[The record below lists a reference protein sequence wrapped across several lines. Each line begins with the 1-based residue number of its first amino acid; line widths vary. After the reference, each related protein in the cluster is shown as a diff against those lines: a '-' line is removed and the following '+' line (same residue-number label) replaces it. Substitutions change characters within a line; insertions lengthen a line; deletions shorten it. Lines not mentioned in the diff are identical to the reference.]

1 MDIGSLLTKEVVEWF
16 NARWSPEMGAIDG
29 HDLRFI
35 ADLLCEAQPAK
46 VVEIGC
52 ASGIST
58 SLIAMML
65 NEIGPSSI
73 TSFDLGTQFYA
84 DPSKKVGYL
93 TAELPSLAQVKI
105 EIVTGRACLAVPEY
119 FGPQSVDFGFVDASH
134 QHPWPLIDTLVL
146 LPLLRTG
153 AYLAHHDPIM
163 AWNPAHFTTGP
174 KILQLLLPE
183 NIRVG
188 FYDRVEGGAGIAL
201 KTRTKADNIFALRKP
216 ADCRPLGSRLGQGF
230 LVGWDIGFA
239 QYGTSKVGARIGED
253 FSQRLINYL
262 RSHYE
267 PDVADAFTVGLKR
280 YNPTKPDGKAGMKS
294 R

>member
-1 MDIGSLLTKEVVEWF
+1 MDIGSLLTKEVVDWF

-29 HDLRFI
+29 YDLRFL
-35 ADLLCEAQPAK
+35 ADLLHEAQPAK

-65 NEIGPSSI
+65 AQIGPSSI

-84 DPSKKVGYL
+84 DASKKVGYL

-105 EIVTGRACLAVPEY
+105 EIVTWRACLAVPEY

-153 AYLAHHDPIM
+153 AYLAHHDPVM

-183 NIRVG
+183 NIRVD
-188 FYDRVEGGAGIAL
+188 FRSRVGGDSKFAL
-201 KTRTKADNIFALRKP
+201 KTRAKADNIFALRKP
-216 ADCRPLGSRLGQGF
+216 ADYRPLGSRLGQGF
-230 LVGWDIGFA
+230 LIGWDIGFA
-239 QYGTSKVGARIGED
+239 QYGALKIGRIGEG
-253 FSQRLINYL
+253 FSQRLTKYL
-262 RSHYE
+262 QTHYE
-267 PDVADAFTVGLKR
+267 PDVAEAFAVGQKR
-280 YNPTKPDGKAGMKS
+280 YNPTKPDGKAGMNK